1 MAPKLA
7 VAQAVPGV
15 QGIPSQQQ
23 YQQWFR
29 EYVDSGEMPI
39 VWAGDRELYFRCST
53 CWQWSDD
60 NHKLSD
66 KHHKR
71 SVRFAHQ
78 LPWEQVRDSVKCL
91 ESTGEVSGMVQY
103 GRMLLWGGAPAGY
116 MDTFCQLTSLD
127 RDALEFAVNCPTPMP
142 PRRLAPKQAAVP
154 RTLGPDRH
162 AAGTADQQQHDAQW
176 QTVQQQQ
183 QPLPPPPPPG
193 IPANQALE
201 TPNEKALRE
210 GVETLEAGHRG
221 LREKGEMLEAGHRG
235 LRKEIATLRG
245 QLEELQKELRGSRT
259 TGSFMAVSED
269 HVLDDAELHMVQ
281 HGHISENH
289 GDRHHDAD

>member
-29 EYVDSGEMPI
+29 EYVDSGDMPI

-116 MDTFCQLTSLD
+116 VDTFCQLTSLD

-142 PRRLAPKQAAVP
+142 PRRLAPKQAAAP
-154 RTLGPDRH
+154 RALGPEH
-162 AAGTADQQQHDAQW
+162 LT
-176 QTVQQQQ
+176 
-183 QPLPPPPPPG
+183 
-193 IPANQALE
+193 PANQALE

-235 LRKEIATLRG
+235 LREEIATLRG

-289 GDRHHDAD
+289 GDRHHDGD